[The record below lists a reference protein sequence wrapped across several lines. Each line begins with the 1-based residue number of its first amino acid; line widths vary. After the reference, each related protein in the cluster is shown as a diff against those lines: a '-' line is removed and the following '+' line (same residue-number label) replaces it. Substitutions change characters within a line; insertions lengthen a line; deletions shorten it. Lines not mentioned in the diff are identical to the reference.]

1 MASTN
6 SKSVILDQPSHWEPW
21 LFVVKTIADGGDTWQ
36 YMNPDL
42 LLEPAVP
49 IRPVLPTP
57 KDVNPTKTTLLEL
70 DQAEKESF
78 KILLSMYKEELA
90 VSKQVLDIIQAVRTH
105 IVATVSMKNIT
116 YINGKTTVYQMLVAL
131 KKRLAPTDY
140 ARQLELASKYNK
152 LKSYS
157 KREDVEKWLKDWE
170 IIYTDGIKHN
180 IPEVSSNRSLFD
192 FTHAVSSIDSG
203 FSST

>member
-1 MASTN
+1 
-6 SKSVILDQPSHWEPW
+6 
-21 LFVVKTIADGGDTWQ
+21 
-36 YMNPDL
+36 MNPDL

-116 YINGKTTVYQMLVAL
+116 YINGKTTVY
-131 KKRLAPTDY
+131 
-140 ARQLELASKYNK
+140 
-152 LKSYS
+152 
-157 KREDVEKWLKDWE
+157 
-170 IIYTDGIKHN
+170 
-180 IPEVSSNRSLFD
+180 
-192 FTHAVSSIDSG
+192 
-203 FSST
+203 

>member
-42 LLEPAVP
+42 LLEPTVP

-70 DQAEKESF
+70 DQAEKESY
-78 KILLSMYKEELA
+78 KILLSIYKEELA
-90 VSKQVLDIIQAVRTH
+90 VAKQVLDIIQAVRTH
-105 IVATVSMKNIT
+105 IVATISMKNIT
-116 YINGKTTVYQMLVAL
+116 YINSKTTVYQMLVAL

-157 KREDVEKWLKDWE
+157 K
-170 IIYTDGIKHN
+170 
-180 IPEVSSNRSLFD
+180 
-192 FTHAVSSIDSG
+192 
-203 FSST
+203 